1 VKSNCR
7 AIQLE
12 PLEQARQFGYDSTV
26 GSPSDARWATLG
38 TGVRVPYLS
47 QGDPRGPCVILLHA
61 WGESMGAFDRLRPLM
76 PASIRT
82 FAFDQRGQ
90 GDADKPM
97 AGFGLHDLADDT
109 VAFLDAV
116 GLASAVLVGSSSGGY
131 VAQQVALDHPERV
144 TGLILVGSPRT
155 LHQQFHFATDVEK
168 LADPIDPQW
177 VRDSLRWFPSTADV
191 PSWFIEDRVR
201 DGVRMPARAWIG
213 ILAGMIAA
221 DPPTETG
228 KIRAPTLILWGAR
241 DELLPRGDQIALA
254 AAIPGSRLMIHEEA
268 AHLLLWEQPAWVA
281 RAIAAF
287 VLGMK

>member
-1 VKSNCR
+1 
-7 AIQLE
+7 
-12 PLEQARQFGYDSTV
+12 
-26 GSPSDARWATLG
+26 
-38 TGVRVPYLS
+38 VPYLL
-47 QGDPRGPCVILLHA
+47 QGDPHGPSVILLHA
-61 WGESMGAFDRLRPLM
+61 WGESMGAFDRLRPLL
-76 PASIRT
+76 PPSIRA

-90 GDADKPM
+90 GGADKPM
-97 AGFGLHDLADDT
+97 TGFGLSNLANDT

-144 TGLILVGSPRT
+144 RGLILVGSPRT
-155 LHQQFHFATDVEK
+155 LHQRPDFASDVER

-213 ILAGMIAA
+213 ILAGLIAA
-221 DPPTETG
+221 DPPTESG
-228 KIRAPTLILWGAR
+228 IIRTPTLIMWGAH

-254 AAIPGSRLMIHEEA
+254 AAIPGSQLMIHEEA

-281 RAIAAF
+281 KAIATF
-287 VLGMK
+287 VLGLD